1 MTVAT
6 PELKVWRLAIE
17 DITEGRMTIVART
30 AQHSELPIDL
40 AGEEY
45 TIAVEG
51 QESILQLVE
60 GLEVKGVGYT
70 DRGAM
75 VAVAPRHVVAVL
87 DEDHT
92 WVVAIDPLT
101 DLLVVTFELQR
112 LWVDVPVDG
121 IIAEAHVQTHTAVRV
136 ITAEDTSVPFSEAYD
151 STVEDAVGRRQEVT
165 WDNGVSAVAP
175 DGILTAFGAVFPR
188 HIGQALPDDLDLAH
202 SFTNI

>member
-1 MTVAT
+1 MAVAT

-70 DRGAM
+70 DRGAV
-75 VAVAPRHVVAVL
+75 VAIAPRHVVAVL

-92 WVVAIDPLT
+92 RVVAVDPLT
-101 DLLVVTFELQR
+101 DLLVVTFEL
-112 LWVDVPVDG
+112 
-121 IIAEAHVQTHTAVRV
+121 
-136 ITAEDTSVPFSEAYD
+136 
-151 STVEDAVGRRQEVT
+151 
-165 WDNGVSAVAP
+165 
-175 DGILTAFGAVFPR
+175 
-188 HIGQALPDDLDLAH
+188 
-202 SFTNI
+202 

>member
-1 MTVAT
+1 MTVTT

-17 DITEGRMTIVART
+17 DITEGRVTIVAGA

-40 AGEEY
+40 AGEEH

-70 DRGAM
+70 DRGA
-75 VAVAPRHVVAVL
+75 VVPIAPRHIVAVF

-92 WVVAIDPLT
+92 RVVAVDPLT

-136 ITAEDTSVPFSEAYD
+136 ITAEDTSVAFSEAYD
-151 STVEDAVGRRQEVT
+151 STVEDAIGR
-165 WDNGVSAVAP
+165 G
-175 DGILTAFGAVFPR
+175 
-188 HIGQALPDDLDLAH
+188 
-202 SFTNI
+202 